1 MLPRRQL
8 EEAAR
13 SNIRQPELTEIAQ
26 FSDLLGI
33 SRPSSTNRNNGQPSK
48 AILPVSTQLSETGD
62 EDEITVP
69 QIKLPRGPKAF
80 EGSKT
85 FEDHKAAFRESFQDS
100 HENSVGLDYDFRCGH
115 LLNLILFVVKK
126 PIQMPEGQHMEDNFF
141 FLS

>member
-33 SRPSSTNRNNGQPSK
+33 SRPSSTSRNNGQPSK
-48 AILPVSTQLSETGD
+48 AILPVSTQRSEIGD

-85 FEDHKAAFRESFQDS
+85 FEDHKAAFRESFRDS
-100 HENSVGLDYDFRCGH
+100 AENSVGLDYDFRCGR
-115 LLNLILFVVKK
+115 
-126 PIQMPEGQHMEDNFF
+126 
-141 FLS
+141 

>member
-33 SRPSSTNRNNGQPSK
+33 SRSSSTNRNNGQPSK
-48 AILPVSTQLSETGD
+48 AILPVSTQRSEVGD

-69 QIKLPRGPKAF
+69 QIKLPRDPKHP
-80 EGSKT
+80 KNT
-85 FEDHKAAFRESFQDS
+85 
-100 HENSVGLDYDFRCGH
+100 VGLDYNFRCGH
-115 LLNLILFVVKK
+115 LLNLFLFVAKYGAICDGSRTLLVVQK
-126 PIQMPEGQHMEDNFF
+126 
-141 FLS
+141 